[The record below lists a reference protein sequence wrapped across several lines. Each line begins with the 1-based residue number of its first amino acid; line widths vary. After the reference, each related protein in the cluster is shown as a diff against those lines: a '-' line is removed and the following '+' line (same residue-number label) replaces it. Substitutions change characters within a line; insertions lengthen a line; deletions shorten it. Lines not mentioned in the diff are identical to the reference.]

1 MKKHA
6 LGVLTLAVGSL
17 LTACGGGSGSS
28 GVVRDALLD
37 SKPMVNNNTT
47 NNGANNNV
55 PENGSPENGSPE
67 NNNTNTNDLNENITP
82 PLQLKTTKYGQV
94 IAQPKGQSVS
104 EDMLK
109 EIPNVSDIKTLII
122 NGHKFSLGTVGD
134 YAGVDKHTYNLNHV
148 SYGLIDDYAR
158 SRMEY
163 AYYQGN
169 RMVDMPK
176 SGVAKYEGGL
186 VVSCNDELVCRNE
199 YHSGKSSF
207 EVNFGEKSLTGSLSA
222 LGTTLQVAGEIQG
235 STFSGNHQD
244 TKISGAFFG
253 DNAQEM
259 AGVFYHENAK
269 TGLEAGG
276 AFGATKQ

>member
-37 SKPMVNNNTT
+37 SKPTVNNNTT

-55 PENGSPENGSPE
+55 PENGSPE

-82 PLQLKTTKYGQV
+82 PSKLKTTKYGQV

-122 NGHKFSLGTVGD
+122 NGHKFSLGAVGD
-134 YAGVDKHTYNLNHV
+134 YAGVDKRTYNLNHV

-169 RMVDMPK
+169 RTVDMPK

-207 EVNFGEKSLTGSLSA
+207 VVDFGKKSLTGSLSA
-222 LGTTLQVAGEIQG
+222 LETTLEIAGEIQG
-235 STFSGNHQD
+235 SAFSGDYQD
-244 TKISGAFFG
+244 TQISGAFFG
-253 DNAQEM
+253 DDAQEM
-259 AGVFYHENAK
+259 AGVFYHENAEK
-269 TGLEAGG
+269 GLEAGG

>member
-37 SKPMVNNNTT
+37 SKPTVNNNTT

-55 PENGSPENGSPE
+55 PENGSPE

-82 PLQLKTTKYGQV
+82 PSKKTTKYGQV

-169 RMVDMPK
+169 RTVDMPK
-176 SGVAKYEGGL
+176 SGIAKYEGGL

-207 EVNFGEKSLTGSLSA
+207 EVNFGEKSLKGLLSA
-222 LGTTLQVAGEIQG
+222 LGKKLEVAGEIQG
-235 STFSGNHQD
+235 SAFSGDYQD

-259 AGVFYHENAK
+259 AGVFYHENTE